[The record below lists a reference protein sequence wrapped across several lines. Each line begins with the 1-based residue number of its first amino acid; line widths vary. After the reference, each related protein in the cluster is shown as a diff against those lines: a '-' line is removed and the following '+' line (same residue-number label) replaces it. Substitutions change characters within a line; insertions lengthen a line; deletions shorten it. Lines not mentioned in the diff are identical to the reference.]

1 MPRRSSRSTRLRKT
15 RRGKPRP
22 AAAQSLE
29 RLLKIVERNTER
41 ISRLEDVF
49 ALQVKQR
56 EEVTRELKELRAYI
70 RRRRS

>member
-1 MPRRSSRSTRLRKT
+1 MPRPRSRSTRLRKT
-15 RRGKPRP
+15 KRAKTRR
-22 AAAQSLE
+22 AASQSLE
-29 RLLKIVERNTER
+29 KLLKIVERNTER

-56 EEVTRELKELRAYI
+56 EEVTSELKELRAYI

>member
-1 MPRRSSRSTRLRKT
+1 MPRRPRHSTVPAKT
-15 RRGKPRP
+15 RRKKPRR

-29 RLLKIVERNTER
+29 RLLKIVERNTDR

-56 EEVTRELKELRAYI
+56 EEVTRELQELRAYI
-70 RRRRS
+70 RHRGH